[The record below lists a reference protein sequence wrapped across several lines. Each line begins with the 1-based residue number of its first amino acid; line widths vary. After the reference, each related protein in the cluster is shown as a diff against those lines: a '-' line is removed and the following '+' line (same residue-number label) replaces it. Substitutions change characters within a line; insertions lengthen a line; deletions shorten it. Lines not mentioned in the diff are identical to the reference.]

1 MFKKKLKYVKK
12 EKETTF
18 RLYFLHEK
26 VVRLL
31 YYCVTFVT
39 CYTQHCLPSHGNV
52 KIHTVEQIHTGILSK
67 PFVPYSPTT
76 CSTIYTLLYIRHR
89 SEFTGSMPT
98 LPPSWRAESSGV
110 LCWRFLRWAEAPP
123 PSSSSTNPR

>member
-1 MFKKKLKYVKK
+1 MVKKYVKK

-31 YYCVTFVT
+31 YYCVTYFVT